1 MLVPKEI
8 EKEFIYSL
16 ILDDH
21 KKFEEATL
29 RNKLDYERILS
40 IISLNRIEYFILNK
54 LEYVPNCNELPINF
68 LDKLKR
74 NYFKK
79 SIPTLKI
86 IEKIFLLS
94 NKLQE
99 SNLEHVFLKGISL
112 YDQDITYMR
121 PMRDIDILVNPKDI
135 FTFVELA
142 KSLSFNFVNKENGIS
157 ESYLNNTSFYDLPLM
172 VDDNGVFLE
181 IHYRIT
187 TGNEDCFLRDN
198 LLESK
203 KIIKTHDNKL
213 CLPSSNSL
221 FTHLVYHGSKKG
233 NFNVGLSV
241 LTDLL
246 LISEKVDKNEVLR
259 ISEPLE
265 LKKISELFFELIEF
279 SKNKNPSLSENSE
292 KLKEILIFPSLNSI
306 LTEILMQESLKKM
319 LVKLNSMF
327 FVSQTHL
334 YRQFGLKK
342 NLPLRLYLAK
352 RWIGQINRLFS
363 TIFFVF
369 GNLIS
374 IIKRSKIIKD
384 IYNK

>member
-1 MLVPKEI
+1 
-8 EKEFIYSL
+8 
-16 ILDDH
+16 
-21 KKFEEATL
+21 
-29 RNKLDYERILS
+29 
-40 IISLNRIEYFILNK
+40 
-54 LEYVPNCNELPINF
+54 
-68 LDKLKR
+68 
-74 NYFKK
+74 
-79 SIPTLKI
+79 
-86 IEKIFLLS
+86 
-94 NKLQE
+94 
-99 SNLEHVFLKGISL
+99 
-112 YDQDITYMR
+112 
-121 PMRDIDILVNPKDI
+121 
-135 FTFVELA
+135 
-142 KSLSFNFVNKENGIS
+142 
-157 ESYLNNTSFYDLPLM
+157 M

-187 TGNEDCFLRDN
+187 TGNEDCLLRDN

-203 KIIKTHDNKL
+203 KIIKIHDNKL
-213 CLPSSNSL
+213 CLPSFNSL

-279 SKNKNPSLSENSE
+279 SKNKNPSLSKNSE
-292 KLKEILIFPSLNSI
+292 KLKEILIFPTSNSM

-319 LVKLNSMF
+319 LVKLNGMF